1 MLYCAQNKSIIA
13 LQLSIQNY
21 IYKFNGGG
29 YVEGSTEAPGFLQ
42 WRLIEEGEGDWIG
55 RVRLM
60 ESGGE

>member
-1 MLYCAQNKSIIA
+1 MQDKTVI
-13 LQLSIQNY
+13 
-21 IYKFNGGG
+21 NGGG